1 MVFLKRKEFTKRVA
15 KKQPFSSAKVQ
26 CTYDHAKPTRRDVN
40 PENIIL
46 HIGTNDLN
54 FDKTSSQIARSII
67 DLDVSLKANTNTI
80 TIFFITPQNDH
91 LNNKASKVNDLLV
104 NMCGERHIPNTG
116 HSKTIRRG
124 THLNKS
130 ELHVN
135 KFGTIA
141 FAKNIPG
148 YLLEVNLL
156 IKVEMEF

>member
-1 MVFLKRKEFTKRVA
+1 M
-15 KKQPFSSAKVQ
+15 
-26 CTYDHAKPTRRDVN
+26 N

-54 FDKTSSQIARSII
+54 SGKTSSQIARSII

-130 ELHVN
+130 ELHIN

-141 FAKNIPG
+141 FAKNIPR
-148 YLLEVNLL
+148 YLLELNLL